1 MQKGFCSN
9 WSQAWKLRFVRG
21 VKERPLTDY
30 LEDTRSTTR
39 VDEMTRTDM
48 KMKKSLYPKVDLSNQ
63 VAMVTGA
70 AKGLGRAITLGFA
83 EMGCKLILV
92 DIDEKNMEK
101 VSLEAKEKGS
111 PRVITHLADMRKV
124 EEIRTLRPL
133 VEKTF
138 RRIDILVT
146 NAGTNVP
153 KSSMKVTEADWDY
166 LVDLNLKG
174 VFFTC
179 QTIAGLMIRQREGK
193 IVNLA
198 STMGFVAIPERTVY
212 CATKGGIVQMTKAL
226 ALEWAP
232 HGIRVNAIAPTFIKT
247 PMSIPWVKDKQFKN
261 WVIDRIPWGRLG
273 EPRDVVGA
281 VLFLVSDAAD
291 LVTGTSLLIDGGW
304 TAQ

>member
-1 MQKGFCSN
+1 
-9 WSQAWKLRFVRG
+9 
-21 VKERPLTDY
+21 
-30 LEDTRSTTR
+30 
-39 VDEMTRTDM
+39 M
-48 KMKKSLYPKVDLSNQ
+48 KTKKSAYPKIDLTGQ
-63 VAMVTGA
+63 VALVTGA
-70 AKGLGRAITLGFA
+70 AKGLGRAISLGFA
-83 EMGCKLILV
+83 EMGAKLILV
-92 DIDEKNMEK
+92 DVDQENMEN
-101 VSLEAKEKGS
+101 VRLEAREMGS
-111 PRVITHLADMRKV
+111 PEVITHVADMRQV
-124 EEIRTLRPL
+124 EEIRTLKPL
-133 VEKTF
+133 VEKSL
-138 RRIDILVT
+138 RRVDILVT

-179 QTIAGLMIRQREGK
+179 QTIGGIMIKQRRGK

-212 CATKGGIVQMTKAL
+212 CATKGGVVQMTKAL

-232 HGIRVNAIAPTFIKT
+232 YRIRVNAIAPTFIQT
-247 PMSIPWVKDKQFKN
+247 PMSIPWLKDEEFKK
-261 WVIDRIPWGRLG
+261 WVTSRIPWGRLG

-291 LVTGTSLLIDGGW
+291 LITGTSLLIDGGW

>member
-1 MQKGFCSN
+1 MAPGS
-9 WSQAWKLRFVRG
+9 KLRFVRG
-21 VKERPLTDY
+21 LRERPLTEQLNDK
-30 LEDTRSTTR
+30 RSTTK

-48 KMKKSLYPKVDLSNQ
+48 KMKKSFYPRVDLSNQ

-111 PRVITHLADMRKV
+111 PGVITHLADMRKV

-133 VEKTF
+133 VKKTF
-138 RRIDILVT
+138 RRVDILVT

-153 KSSMKVTEADWDY
+153 MSSMKVTEADWDY
-166 LVDLNLKG
+166 QVDLNLKG

-179 QTIAGLMIRQREGK
+179 QTIAALMIRQRRGK
-193 IVNLA
+193 MINLA
-198 STMGFVAIPERTVY
+198 STMGFVAIAERTVY

-247 PMSIPWVKDKQFKN
+247 PMSLPWLKDKKFEN
-261 WVIDRIPWGRLG
+261 WVTDRIPWGRLG

-291 LVTGTSLLIDGGW
+291 LITGTSVLIDGGW